1 MGIYMIK
8 YVFDY
13 SRGQTNPILYIFNA
27 GFGFIL
33 IYPSCSSSLQT
44 TPQPSTHYSC

>member
-1 MGIYMIK
+1 MRIYIIK
-8 YVFDY
+8 FVFDY
-13 SRGQTNPILYIFNA
+13 SRGQSNPILYIFIA

-44 TPQPSTHYSC
+44 PPQPSTYYLC